1 MPLRLEVCGFLSNTT
16 NIRRSY
22 GTLTK
27 EEQFDG
33 YSRVVIVVDEDNKIE
48 YSSGFDTGRTLTL
61 NCPFGTQ
68 KMADDILVKIRGHQ
82 YQPFAATGAHIDP
95 ATEIGDGI
103 TVGGVYGGVF
113 TKDITHGSMYT
124 ADVSAPGGEKI
135 NYAYPYKAIQR
146 RKIERNFR
154 DVSATFKVQ
163 ADMISQEVEERKA
176 QGEQFK
182 AQFQVQADQ
191 ISAKVSKTGGSSSSF
206 GWELTDSSWTLKSD
220 NSTVLKAT
228 KSGLEIKGLITA
240 TGGEI
245 GGFDIQSNYLSYN
258 GQTWGGTN
266 TTGAYLGT
274 SGLQLGKNFKVDMQ
288 GNLNANSGTFTGTV
302 HAGNIDYG
310 GDAGY
315 FSGSGLSGGSVYGTK
330 IAGSTLGTS
339 KFTGGVNTSLGYA
352 DFSNGVFNG
361 YNRARQIACDQISSG
376 EILMG
381 GRKFG
386 TSTIAYKGTDDEAHT
401 INVVTW
407 AWR

>member
-1 MPLRLEVCGFLSNTT
+1 MRLRLEVCGYLSNTT

-22 GTLTK
+22 GTLAK

-33 YSRVVIVVDEDNKIE
+33 YSKVVIVVDEDNKIE
-48 YSSGFDTGRTLTL
+48 YSSGSDTGRILTLT
-61 NCPFGTQ
+61 CPFGTQ
-68 KMADDILVKIRGHQ
+68 KMADDILAKIRGHQ
-82 YQPFAATGAHIDP
+82 YQPYSATGAHIDP

-135 NYAYPYKAIQR
+135 NYAYPYKTIQR

-154 DVSATFKVQ
+154 DVAATFRVQ
-163 ADMISQEVEERKA
+163 ADLISQEVEERKE

-191 ISAKVSKTGGSSSSF
+191 ISAKVSKSGGSSNSF
-206 GWELTDSSWTLKSD
+206 GWELTDSSWTLKS
-220 NSTVLKAT
+220 NNTTVLKAT
-228 KSGLEIKGLITA
+228 KSGLEIEGLITA
-240 TGGEI
+240 TGGKI

-266 TTGAYLGT
+266 TIGAYLGVN
-274 SGLQLGKNFKVDMQ
+274 GLQLGKNFKLDMQ
-288 GNLNANSGTFTGTV
+288 GNLHANSGTFTGTV
-302 HAGNIDYG
+302 YAGSIDYG

-315 FSGSGLSGGSVYGTK
+315 FDGSGLSSESVYGVK

-339 KFTGGVNTSLGYA
+339 KFTGGVNTTLGYA

-361 YNRARQIACDQISSG
+361 WNEAANIG
-376 EILMG
+376 V
-381 GRKFG
+381 GRLSVTSAIYVPAFG
-386 TSTIAYKGTDDEAHT
+386 TTRKVGITTLTISG
-401 INVVTW
+401 NVYNFLTV
-407 AWR
+407 

>member
-33 YSRVVIVVDEDNKIE
+33 YSRVIIVVDEDNNIE
-48 YSSGFDTGRTLTL
+48 YSSGSDTGRTLTL

-68 KMADDILVKIRGHQ
+68 KMADDILAKIRGHQ

-135 NYAYPYKAIQR
+135 NYAYPYKTIQR

-154 DVSATFKVQ
+154 DVAATFRVQ
-163 ADMISQEVEERKA
+163 ADLISQEVEERKA

-191 ISAKVSKTGGSSSSF
+191 ISAKVSKTGGSNSSF

-240 TGGEI
+240 TGGKI

-274 SGLQLGKNFKVDMQ
+274 SGLQLGKNFKVDME
-288 GNLNANSGTFTGTV
+288 GKLTASSGEFTGTV
-302 HAGNIDYG
+302 HAGSIAYG
-310 GDAGY
+310 DENGVSRGY
-315 FSGSGLSGGSVYGTK
+315 LSGSGLKDLTVGSSK
-330 IAGSTLGTS
+330 IATSSLGTS
-339 KFTGGVNTSLGYA
+339 KFTSGVTTSLGYA
-352 DFSNGVFNG
+352 DYSNGVFNG
-361 YNRARQIACDQISSG
+361 WNTAEYVTCRA
-376 EILMG
+376 LKNG
-381 GRKFG
+381 GNTYSPMTIFYVDWQGTKTSARVFG
-386 TSTIAYKGTDDEAHT
+386 YT
-401 INVVTW
+401 
-407 AWR
+407 